1 MNTVNLKLSVMFVQ
15 DIKNKK
21 YLCLE
26 TYRKNNLAVPTPV
39 WFVIHDGKI
48 YVITREETGKI
59 KRLRNNK
66 KIRIALC
73 NFKGKVTGDWFEG
86 EAKFSSTEDSKI
98 AMNLRRE
105 KYGIMEKIAR
115 FASRNK
121 GDFVVFSIQ
130 LN

>member
-1 MNTVNLKLSVMFVQ
+1 MFVQ

-86 EAKFSSTEDSKI
+86 EVKFSSPEDSKI